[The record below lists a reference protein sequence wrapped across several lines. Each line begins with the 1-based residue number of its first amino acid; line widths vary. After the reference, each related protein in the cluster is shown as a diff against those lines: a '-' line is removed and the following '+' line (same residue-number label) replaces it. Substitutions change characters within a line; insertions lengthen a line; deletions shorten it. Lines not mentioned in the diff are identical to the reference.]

1 MKSRTTLAPLVSALV
16 LALGA
21 VAPATSA
28 RAADDAPV
36 RAANPCSGNPCA
48 AGAKRRQRAANPCSG
63 NPCAAGAKRRDR
75 SASNPC
81 AANPGAAGAKRRKSA
96 ENPCAGKN

>member
-1 MKSRTTLAPLVSALV
+1 MKSGSSLAPLVSALV

-28 RAADDAPV
+28 RAAEDAPV

-48 AGAKRRQRAANPCSG
+48 AGAKRRERG
-63 NPCAAGAKRRDR
+63 GT
-75 SASNPC
+75 NPC
-81 AANPGAAGAKRRKSA
+81 AANPCAGSGKRRSRA

>member
-1 MKSRTTLAPLVSALV
+1 MKSGSSLAPLVSALV

-28 RAADDAPV
+28 RAAEDAPV

-63 NPCAAGAKRRDR
+63 NPCAAGAKRRER
-75 SASNPC
+75 GGTNPC
-81 AANPGAAGAKRRKSA
+81 AANPCAGSGKRRSRA